1 MQMRIPD
8 FALVALIGAS
18 GSGKSSFA
26 ARHFAPTEIISSD
39 RLRGWVA
46 DDETDQSATTDAFE
60 VLHFIAGKRLAARR
74 LTVIDATSVR
84 PEDRRLLV
92 DLARKYHALP
102 VAIVFDLPEALCIER
117 NKGRPDRDFGAH
129 VVRNQIRLLR
139 RSLRGLQ
146 REGFRHVFTLN
157 ASEMA
162 ETATL
167 ARDPLYTDRRVDSGP
182 FDIIGDIHGCYD
194 ELCVLLEKLGY
205 QGREVEGRR
214 VPVNESG
221 RRVIFLGDLVDRG
234 PNSPEVL
241 RLVMD
246 MVAAGQ
252 ALCVQGNHES
262 RLVRKLNGKDVKI
275 THGLAET
282 MAQFEALPE
291 EGRGSFTEE
300 ARRFMDDLRSH
311 YWLDGGRLVVAHAGL
326 KEEMHGRG
334 SGAVRSFAL
343 YGETTG
349 ETDEFGLPVRFN
361 WASEYRGKATVVY
374 GHVPTPVAEWVNRT
388 ICVDTGC
395 VFGGKLTALRYPELE
410 LVDVQAAQVYCEP
423 VRPLAASNSGRS
435 AQQDAD
441 ALLDLAEVSGKR
453 TITTALYGHV
463 RIEPEN
469 ATAALEVIS
478 RFAVD
483 PRWLI
488 YLPPTMSPSE
498 TSVRD
503 GMLEHPDEA
512 LAYFE
517 RAGVASIIA
526 EEKHMGSRAVLVVAR
541 DRDAALRR
549 FGVPD
554 GRIGRIYTRTG
565 RPFFNDDALEQAM
578 LERIAVAAASSGLW
592 DELASDW
599 ICLDAELMPWSAKAQ
614 GLIAEQY
621 RPVAVAAG
629 AATTA
634 AVEAV
639 RQAVA
644 RGVDAGPLLQRLETR
659 QANAAAYARAFEHY
673 VWPVQGIADL
683 RLAPFH
689 LLASEGKVHID
700 RGHDWH
706 MAKLAALAAADPDLI
721 MATPHRIVE
730 LVDPAAR
737 EAVTEWW
744 SAMTGGGGEGMVLKP
759 LAFVARGEKGG
770 IAQPALKC
778 RGPEYLRIIYGPDYT
793 MPEHLARLRERGLGG
808 KRALALK
815 EFALGLEGLERFVRR
830 EPLRRVHE
838 CVFGVLA
845 LESQPIDPRL

>member
-1 MQMRIPD
+1 MQLRIPD
-8 FALVALIGAS
+8 FALVALIGVS

-26 ARHFAPTEIISSD
+26 ARHFLPTEVLSSD

-46 DDETDQSATTDAFE
+46 DDETDQNATPDAFA

-74 LTVIDATSVR
+74 LTVVDATNVR

-92 DLARKYHALP
+92 DLARRYHALP
-102 VAIVFDLPEALCIER
+102 VAIVLDMPEALCIER

-129 VVRNQIRLLR
+129 VVRNQVRLLR
-139 RSLRGLQ
+139 RSIRGLQ
-146 REGFRHVFTLN
+146 REGFRHVFTLG
-157 ASEMA
+157 SPEEA
-162 ETATL
+162 EAAVL
-167 ARDPLYTDRRVDSGP
+167 ARDPLYTDRRQDTGP
-182 FDIIGDIHGCYD
+182 FDIIGDIHGCHD
-194 ELCVLLEKLGY
+194 ELTALLDKLGY
-205 QGREVEGRR
+205 RPQEIDGRL
-214 VPVNESG
+214 VPVHAAG

-234 PNSPEVL
+234 PKSPEVL
-241 RLVMD
+241 RLAMD
-246 MVAAGQ
+246 MVATGQ
-252 ALCVQGNHES
+252 ALCVQGNHEA
-262 RLVRKLNGKDVKI
+262 RLVRKLNGKNVQV

-282 MAQFEALPE
+282 MAQLEALHEDGRAAFIE
-291 EGRGSFTEE
+291 ES
-300 ARRFMDDLRSH
+300 RRFMDDLRSH

-374 GHVPTPVAEWVNRT
+374 GHVPTPTAEWVNRT
-388 ICVDTGC
+388 ICIDTGC

-410 LVDVQAAQVYCEP
+410 LVDVSAARVYSEP
-423 VRPLAASNSGRS
+423 VRPLVAPNSARS
-435 AQQDAD
+435 AQQEAD

-469 ATAALEVIS
+469 ATAALEVMS

-483 PRWLI
+483 PRWLV

-498 TSVRD
+498 TSMRE
-503 GMLEHPDEA
+503 GLLEHPDEA
-512 LAYFE
+512 LAHFE
-517 RAGVASIIA
+517 RAGVDRVIA

-554 GRIGRIYTRTG
+554 DRIGRIYTRTG
-565 RPFFNDDALEQAM
+565 RPFFKDDALEQAV
-578 LERIAVAAASSGLW
+578 LARVAAAASTAGLW
-592 DELASDW
+592 EQLGSDW
-599 ICLDAELMPWSAKAQ
+599 LCLDAELMPWSAKAQ

-621 RPVAVAAG
+621 RPVAVASG
-629 AATTA
+629 AATA
-634 AVEAV
+634 ATVAALQ
-639 RQAVA
+639 QAAA
-644 RGVDAGPLLQRLETR
+644 RGVDAGPLLTRMETR
-659 QANAAAYARAFEHY
+659 AANAAAYAAAVEHY
-673 VWPVQGIADL
+673 IWPVAGIDDL
-683 RLAPFH
+683 KLAPFH
-689 LLASEGKVHID
+689 VLASEGKVHID

-706 MAKLAALAAADPDLI
+706 MATVAALAAADPALLV
-721 MATPHRIVE
+721 ATPHRIIALADSEARATLCDWWTE
-730 LVDPAAR
+730 L
-737 EAVTEWW
+737 
-744 SAMTGGGGEGMVLKP
+744 TGRGGEGLVLKP
-759 LAFVARGEKGG
+759 LDFVTRGAKGLV
-770 IAQPALKC
+770 QPALKC
-778 RGPEYLRIIYGPDYT
+778 RGREYLRIIYGPDYT
-793 MPEHLARLRERGLGG
+793 MPEHLERLRERGLAG

-815 EFALGLEGLERFVRR
+815 EFALGIEALERFVRR

-838 CVFGVLA
+838 CAFGVLA